1 MVLGW
6 NKVWYLETVIII
18 LPDKISHKDRTRYD
32 FMSEFVLIIVIENVN
47 ANAELP
53 IRCFMSVR

>member
-1 MVLGW
+1 MDLGW
-6 NKVWYLETVIII
+6 NEVWYLETDIIV
-18 LPDKISHKDRTRYD
+18 LPDKFSHKDRTRYE

-53 IRCFMSVR
+53 NRCFMSVR